1 VSRPGDRPDPP
12 RGLPELKDLVQVG
25 RDITIEMVDRG
36 ESVAW
41 VSPAGVISVAYL
53 YPYHCKADIPLERQL
68 PWEVRYRVRQIVRTV
83 PPAGGRALLKVTM
96 TRPQLLAEIT
106 SAVAFLPHDE
116 IGNFPIDEEVEHSDI
131 FSMLLCDEP
140 VMRQPGVHWLVLP
153 KVRLRGAD
161 ENGAPKVMVT
171 TQHSVPFAP
180 RRLVIPSSVSPDVTI
195 GMRVGMTIVE
205 ESGTPAS
212 MFSERALG
220 TVKVYPVLHP
230 GATLFVEVCNPT
242 PDDIEF
248 TPVVVGLVV
257 EEEAP
262 EAEER
267 LRRSAEDIAAAVA
280 RGADP
285 AALLRELTEEQGAA
299 LTQLHNEVLLR
310 AEEERIERRVA
321 AERVRRVAQ
330 AALDPTIWEMV
341 ARGEIVPTAAVMEA
355 ARREPD
361 TRELVESAE
370 QALITELRGLAAPPP
385 VVEGGSDEAAE
396 GEEDGAPPP

>member
-1 VSRPGDRPDPP
+1 MSRPGDRPDPA
-12 RGLPELKDLVQVG
+12 RGLAELKDLVAVG
-25 RDITIEMVDRG
+25 RDITIEMVERG

-41 VSPAGVISVAYL
+41 VSPAGVISVAFL

-116 IGNFPIDEEVEHSDI
+116 IGNFPIDEEIEHCDI

-140 VMRQPGVHWLVLP
+140 VMRQPGVQWLVLP

-161 ENGAPKVMVT
+161 ENGAPKVVVT
-171 TQHSVPFAP
+171 TRYALPFAP

-195 GMRVGMTIVE
+195 KMRVGMTIVE
-205 ESGTPAS
+205 EPGTPAS

-220 TVKVYPVLHP
+220 SVKVYPVLHP
-230 GATLFVEVCNPT
+230 GNTLFLEVCNPT

-248 TPVVVGLVV
+248 TPVVVGLV
-257 EEEAP
+257 
-262 EAEER
+262 AEEDAER
-267 LRRSAEDIAAAVA
+267 LHRSAEDIAAAVA

-285 AALLRELTEEQGAA
+285 VALLRELTEEQD
-299 LTQLHNEVLLR
+299 LVVQLLR
-310 AEEERIERRVA
+310 TQEEQIERRVA
-321 AERVRRVAQ
+321 AERARQVAQ
-330 AALDPTIWEMV
+330 AALEPTIPEMA
-341 ARGEIVPTAAVMEA
+341 ARGEIVPTADVMEA
-355 ARREPD
+355 ARRD
-361 TRELVESAE
+361 
-370 QALITELRGLAAPPP
+370 
-385 VVEGGSDEAAE
+385 
-396 GEEDGAPPP
+396 